1 MRIVLISAEYPPVTG
16 GVADYT
22 YHLAHALD
30 RLGHRVAVLTTADGS
45 GRTAV
50 EQDGSG
56 VEVVSRVQGWGVRN
70 LTTIGQIVRELA
82 PDIVDLQ
89 YVPQMYGRGGLAP
102 GIALVPFVLRMRTR
116 ARILCTLHEIASP
129 WSLRPRRAAAAAVH
143 RAQMF
148 SLLLAGDRFIVT
160 NHRYA
165 VQLRRWLRHPSSVHE
180 IPVGATIMPV
190 ALGEAEREELRRSIG
205 VDGGVLVGDLS
216 PQNVSKRPEDLI
228 VILGSLDPRARLLLL
243 GGLEGDRAR
252 RHEFIR
258 LATEAGVIDHITWV
272 ENLDAAQLSRYLS
285 AIDIYVHTAG
295 VGASTRS
302 TSLVSALA
310 HGLAA
315 VAYRGPETSNAFV
328 DGGNIL
334 LVQPGD
340 SRSLTEGVRRLI
352 DDPILKARVATG
364 ASVLYVDALT
374 WESIARQLL
383 RAAA

>member
-1 MRIVLISAEYPPVTG
+1 MLISAEYPPVTG

-45 GRTAV
+45 GRTAA
-50 EQDGSG
+50 EQDGGG
-56 VEVVSRVQGWGVRN
+56 VEVVARVQGWGVLN

-82 PDIVDLQ
+82 PDVVDLQ
-89 YVPQMYGRGGLAP
+89 YVPHMYGRGGIAP
-102 GIALVPFVLRMRTR
+102 GIALLPFVLRKTTR
-116 ARILCTLHEIASP
+116 ATILCTLHETASP
-129 WSLRPRRAAAAAVH
+129 WSFMPRRAAYAAVH

-160 NHRYA
+160 NRRYA
-165 VQLRRWLRHPSSVHE
+165 AQLRRWLRHPSSVHE

-190 ALGEAEREELRRSIG
+190 ALGESEREELRRSIG
-205 VDGGVLVGDLS
+205 LDGGVLVGDLS
-216 PQNVSKRPEDLI
+216 PYNVSKRPEDLI
-228 VILGSLDPRARLLLL
+228 VILGSLGPRARLLLL
-243 GGLEGDRAR
+243 GGLQADRIR
-252 RHEFIR
+252 RPEFIR
-258 LATEAGVIDHITWV
+258 LATEAGVIDRITWID
-272 ENLDAAQLSRYLS
+272 NLDAAQLSGYLS
-285 AIDIYVHTAG
+285 AIDVYVHTAG

-315 VAYRGPETSNAFV
+315 VAYRGPETSDAFV
-328 DGGNIL
+328 DGENIL
-334 LVQPGD
+334 LVQPCD

-364 ASVLYVDALT
+364 ASYFYANALT
-374 WESIARQLL
+374 WESIARQIL
-383 RAAA
+383 RAAE